1 MEENERKTERKQ
13 VRQHEDV
20 VLKTCMQ
27 FFAEELL
34 PYLGIPGKVAGFA
47 PTESVVLELRK
58 LSQDFNVILEGGSW
72 IHFEFQ
78 STNEGVK
85 GLRRFRSYEAL
96 ASYHHGVSITTVVLY
111 SGNIRNPITEL
122 KEGLNIY
129 RVLPVSLRNLD
140 GDAMLAE
147 LEAKAEA
154 GGGIDRKDMVPL
166 ALVSLMGGRLSQKER
181 IKSAFRILRKAGDM
195 PEEHIRKLEAVIYA
209 MADKFLDRAEL
220 EEIKEEIK
228 MTRLGQMLVEE
239 ALEQGLERG
248 EDNFASLT
256 RILLGRGKNEEL
268 LRASEDK
275 EYRKELFAKY
285 GIEGKQEG
293 ETRK

>member
-1 MEENERKTERKQ
+1 M
-13 VRQHEDV
+13 
-20 VLKTCMQ
+20 
-27 FFAEELL
+27 
-34 PYLGIPGKVAGFA
+34 I
-47 PTESVVLELRK
+47 
-58 LSQDFNVILEGGSW
+58 
-72 IHFEFQ
+72 
-78 STNEGVK
+78 
-85 GLRRFRSYEAL
+85 
-96 ASYHHGVSITTVVLY
+96 LY
-111 SGNIRNPITEL
+111 SGNIRNPVTER
-122 KEGLNIY
+122 KEGLNTY

-147 LEAKAEA
+147 MEAKAEA
-154 GGGIDRKDMVPL
+154 GGGINRKDMVPL

-285 GIEGKQEG
+285 GIEGKQKG
-293 ETRK
+293 ENRK